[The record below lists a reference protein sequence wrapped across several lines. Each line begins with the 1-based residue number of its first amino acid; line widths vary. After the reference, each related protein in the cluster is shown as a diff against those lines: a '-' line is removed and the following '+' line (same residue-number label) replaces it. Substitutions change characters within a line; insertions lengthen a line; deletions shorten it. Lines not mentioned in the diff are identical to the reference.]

1 MGTKSMATHTNG
13 ATTASSLLADP
24 ATRSVL
30 DAIRRIVRALR
41 ESSRHAESHVGLSG
55 AQLFVL
61 QRLAGAPALSLN
73 DLAARTLTHQS
84 TVSVVVSRLVERGL
98 VSRSRGGMRVEGG
111 RASLVRAHGGR
122 SGTGLPV
129 PEKVDGRRVEIALTA
144 AGRTALRQAPA
155 AAQDRLIAALG
166 VVGATSRRTLA
177 RELDRLVEAM
187 ALPEQAPP
195 MFFEPTNSRRSQ
207 SRKQGTRGR
216 H

>member
-1 MGTKSMATHTNG
+1 MATHTNG
-13 ATTASSLLADP
+13 ATATSSTSSQLADP
-24 ATRSVL
+24 ATRAVL

-73 DLAARTLTHQS
+73 ELAARTLTHQS
-84 TVSVVVSRLVERGL
+84 TVSVVVSRLVGRGL
-98 VSRSRGGMRVEGG
+98 VSRSRGGVRVGG
-111 RASLVRAHGGR
+111 GPAALDRAHRGR

-144 AGRTALRQAPA
+144 RGRAALRQAPA

-187 ALPEQAPP
+187 ALPDQAPP
-195 MFFEPTNSRRSQ
+195 MFFEPTTSRRQ
-207 SRKQGTRGR
+207 PSRKQVARGQ